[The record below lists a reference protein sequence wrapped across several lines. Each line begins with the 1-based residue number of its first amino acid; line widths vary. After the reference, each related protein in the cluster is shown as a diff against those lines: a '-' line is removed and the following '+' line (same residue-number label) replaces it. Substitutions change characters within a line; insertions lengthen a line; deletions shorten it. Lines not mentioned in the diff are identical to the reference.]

1 MEKSHTGK
9 VTWRS
14 PSNIAL
20 VKYWGKKGFQ
30 LPANASLSMTL
41 NRSYTETSVAF
52 SPAAGKGSFEFYFD
66 GKQNEGF
73 RLKLEK
79 YFSRL
84 GNEFPWLN
92 RFDLEIYSKNTFPHS
107 AGIASSASAM
117 SALALCLCSIHQE
130 VGKNSQETDFYK
142 HASHIARIG
151 SGSAARSVFG
161 GFTSWGETDLI
172 AASSDG
178 YASKLDFKV
187 DPVFENMHDS
197 ILIVHSGEKK
207 ISSRVGHDLMERHD
221 YAEARYRQARKNM
234 KELLQ
239 VLKNGDSGNFVR
251 IVEHEALSLHAMMM
265 ASDPGYVLLDENTL
279 KIIEKIR
286 HYRKQNYSALC
297 FTLDAGPNVHVLF
310 PETENFKAKSFI
322 DNELKPFCENGQIIH
337 DMMGR
342 GPERILDN
350 E

>member
-1 MEKSHTGK
+1 
-9 VTWRS
+9 
-14 PSNIAL
+14 
-20 VKYWGKKGFQ
+20 
-30 LPANASLSMTL
+30 
-41 NRSYTETSVAF
+41 
-52 SPAAGKGSFEFYFD
+52 
-66 GKQNEGF
+66 
-73 RLKLEK
+73 
-79 YFSRL
+79 
-84 GNEFPWLN
+84 
-92 RFDLEIYSKNTFPHS
+92 
-107 AGIASSASAM
+107 M

-130 VGKNSQETDFYK
+130 VGEISPETDFYE

-151 SGSAARSVFG
+151 SGSAARSVYG
-161 GFTSWGETDLI
+161 GFASWGETDLI

-178 YASKLDFKV
+178 YASRLDFEV

-207 ISSRVGHDLMERHD
+207 ISSRAGHQLMEGHD

-239 VLKNGDSGNFVR
+239 VLKSGDSENFVR

-265 ASDPGYVLLDENTL
+265 ASDPGYVLLNQNTL

-286 HYRKQNYSALC
+286 DYRQQNHSALC

-310 PETENFKAKSFI
+310 PEAENVSAKSFI

-342 GPERILDN
+342 GPERIL
-350 E
+350 EK